1 MHPNTLTV
9 KICQPDIVEN
19 FNVKRVAES
28 EGKSSE
34 YLGKLGKL
42 NTISVRENA
51 AIVKNHIQNRGIKR
65 T

>member
-9 KICQPDIVEN
+9 NICQPDVVAN

-34 YLGKLGKL
+34 YLGKLGKQ
-42 NTISVRENA
+42 NTVVYHDR
-51 AIVKNHIQNRGIKR
+51 VKK
-65 T
+65 

>member
-34 YLGKLGKL
+34 YLGKLGKQ
-42 NTISVRENA
+42 NTNIYHDR
-51 AIVKNHIQNRGIKR
+51 VKK
-65 T
+65 